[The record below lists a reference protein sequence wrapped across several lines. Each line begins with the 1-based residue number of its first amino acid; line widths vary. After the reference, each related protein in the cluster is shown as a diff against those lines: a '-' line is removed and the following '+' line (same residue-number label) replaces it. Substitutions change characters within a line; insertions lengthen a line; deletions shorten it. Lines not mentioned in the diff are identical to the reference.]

1 MIQDAK
7 DAVKLVL
14 LSKIITTHFEQKKTN
29 RARLWVLGVEM
40 EI

>member
-14 LSKIITTHFEQKKTN
+14 LSKIITTHFSQVIGPNECFNKT
-29 RARLWVLGVEM
+29 A
-40 EI
+40 